1 MSFLLIG
8 HLLSISLMFVSLSFG
23 HNICVKSQLFKLN
36 CLFSS
41 KIWRLNLLLPPLQNM
56 FDCPVCFPDWQWLA
70 RQQVLFIMGRQN
82 EKKYEQQWGYFC
94 KTALHFCTKNFCL
107 EQVMT
112 SLVTALFLI
121 NIWERTQ
128 EVMGIAVSNLK
139 ALSEP
144 LISRNYP
151 HKILKFEFEVV
162 LLY

>member
-1 MSFLLIG
+1 
-8 HLLSISLMFVSLSFG
+8 
-23 HNICVKSQLFKLN
+23 
-36 CLFSS
+36 
-41 KIWRLNLLLPPLQNM
+41 
-56 FDCPVCFPDWQWLA
+56 
-70 RQQVLFIMGRQN
+70 
-82 EKKYEQQWGYFC
+82 
-94 KTALHFCTKNFCL
+94 
-107 EQVMT
+107 MT